1 MFNLKIKKM
10 RHNHFLLSTFL
21 FCLPFLA
28 IAQSPV
34 SGFMTPKGKGAVAI
48 SYTSEKYSTVLLHP
62 ATSDAVP
69 VFNDV
74 HVQSKSFFGT
84 YGISDKFNIV
94 VGLPYIIAKGN
105 ATEGTLKAL
114 GFQNERRGFQDGSLF
129 LKYNPYTLTMGE
141 NNINFIV
148 AAGVKT
154 PFGRYKVE
162 EGLQSILAIGNRATN
177 ITGIA
182 IAQYRSK
189 SGFFASTQA
198 GYSVRTGDAPNA
210 VIGEIKTGYG
220 ASRFYVDA
228 WFAGQISQGGVNIL
242 GEGFKGI
249 FPATDVSY
257 NRFGLN
263 VFVPI
268 AKGFGVSGAF
278 TQYLSGRNVG
288 KSTGFSGSLIY
299 SF

>member
-10 RHNHFLLSTFL
+10 RHNNFFLSTIL

-34 SGFMTPKGKGAVAI
+34 SGFMTPKGKGAVAV

-62 ATSDAVP
+62 ATSEVVP
-69 VFNDV
+69 VFNE
-74 HVQSKSFFGT
+74 VQVTSASLFGT
-84 YGISDKFNIV
+84 YGISDKFNVV
-94 VGLPYIIAKGN
+94 VGLPYITAKGN

-114 GFQNERRGFQDGSLF
+114 GYQNERKGVQDGSLF
-129 LKYNPYTLTMGE
+129 LKYNPYTWEMGE
-141 NNINFIV
+141 NKINFIV
-148 AAGVKT
+148 AAGVKA
-154 PFGRYKVE
+154 PLGSYKVE

-177 ITGIA
+177 ITGLA
-182 IAQYRSK
+182 IAQFRSK

-198 GYSVRTGDAPNA
+198 GYSVRTGDVPNA

-228 WFAGQISQGGVNIL
+228 WYAGQISQGGVNVL
-242 GEGFKGI
+242 GEGFKGV
-249 FPATDVSY
+249 FPETDVTY
-257 NRFGLN
+257 NRFGVN
-263 VFVPI
+263 VFVPLV
-268 AKGFGVSGAF
+268 KGFGISGAF
-278 TQYLSGRNVG
+278 TQYLNGRNVG
-288 KSTGFSGSLIY
+288 KSTGFSGALIY